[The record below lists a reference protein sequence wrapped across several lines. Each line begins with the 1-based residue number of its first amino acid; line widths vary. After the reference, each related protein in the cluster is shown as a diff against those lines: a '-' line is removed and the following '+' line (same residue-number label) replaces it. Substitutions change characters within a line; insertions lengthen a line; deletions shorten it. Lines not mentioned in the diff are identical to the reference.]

1 MLMHA
6 CTDTQASERAHTY
19 NTHTPPCSSFN
30 LFTLEGTCW
39 GKPVKGED
47 GGIDDRKQQE
57 PSGKIIQLKAPQSQT
72 AADIRERVQVSCSTA
87 WHKSFRLN
95 WPVCNILLS
104 DPLQPIREN
113 VPSVFLF
120 RIWFL
125 SKACAECCAFSSVHM
140 NAFCTNIPPN
150 PLKAPWGGRRGGKW
164 ERVREREST
173 SKTDGSPA
181 QSFFYLWLG
190 QNKLVTSFFATGNK
204 PEKLVI
210 G

>member
-120 RIWFL
+120 RFRFL
-125 SKACAECCAFSSVHM
+125 GKACAELCFLYSTYERILYKYLSQSLKSSM
-140 NAFCTNIPPN
+140 
-150 PLKAPWGGRRGGKW
+150 GRETGRKVR
-164 ERVREREST
+164 ESEREREHIQNRWLT
-173 SKTDGSPA
+173 SSVLLLSLIRSKQIGD
-181 QSFFYLWLG
+181 FFFCHG
-190 QNKLVTSFFATGNK
+190 
-204 PEKLVI
+204 
-210 G
+210 